1 MTKEDQKG
9 VLDALLDTPTP
20 LKRVVLAPKNIF
32 HRLLIFLRVIKPKSQ
47 MLILNAT
54 TMRTNWKLT
63 YLINDLIL
71 ISKKEGGP
79 EKFLEIIASNTFQ
92 MANIIATAIHNHN
105 SKTPSWL
112 VNSIADSFSNK
123 ELNAASKE
131 VYRRLDVQSFF
142 GSMELLR
149 TLSLLGNIPDQIPP
163 GQPLDQ

>member
-1 MTKEDQKG
+1 MTKEDHKG

-20 LKRVVLAPKNIF
+20 LKAVVLVPKNTF
-32 HRLLIFLRVIKPKSQ
+32 HRILIFLRVIKPKSQ

-63 YLINDLIL
+63 YLISDLAVD
-71 ISKKEGGP
+71 SKKDGEA
-79 EKFLEIIASNTFQ
+79 ERFLDILAINTFQ
-92 MANIIATAIHNHN
+92 MATIVATAIHNHN

-112 VNSIADSFSNK
+112 INSIADSFNNK
-123 ELNAASKE
+123 ELHAATKE

-149 TLSLLGNIPDQIPP
+149 TLSLLGNIPDLIPP
-163 GQPLDQ
+163 GQPSDQ